1 MSSAN
6 VQFFYDAQIE
16 RFLAQFIRMVSGF
29 QVEFG
34 QDRQGNTTLQRV
46 PVYYG
51 DSSRQVQAILSQ
63 NTAGNMLPTVPAMA
77 AWINNITYDRDR
89 VQDPAFIGK
98 MQIRERYYNED
109 TMEYENRQGNAF
121 SIERLMP
128 VPYTIDLKLDIWTS
142 NTKQKLQLL
151 EQLMVLFN
159 PALEIQSTDN
169 YIDWTSLSVVYLES
183 PTWTSRTV
191 PIGTENPIDVATL
204 TFKLPV
210 WISPPAKIK
219 KLGVIQKI
227 IANIHDSDGNLSADA
242 MSEDN
247 LLGRRQYFTPLMYGV
262 LLIGNQLTLLKISEI
277 ADPRD
282 PPTLETPTKVGTK
295 DIWRSLVSIYGEL
308 QNGVSQVRLLQEDG
322 INEVI
327 GTVSYHP
334 TDDSLLIF
342 NVDID
347 TKPSNTLSP
356 IDAIVDPRKD
366 SAVSL
371 AQSAVNGTR
380 YLILDDIGSFDNAPG
395 YGAPIW
401 TGSDGQQLVAHAN
414 DIIQYNGTH
423 WSVSFDSQ
431 TDNTLQ
437 YVSNLNTG
445 TQYKW
450 ANQQWVKSYEGEY
463 KAGLWTLVI

>member
-1 MSSAN
+1 MAAN
-6 VQFFYDAQIE
+6 QQFFYDAQIE

-51 DSSRQVQAILSQ
+51 DSSRQVQTIISE

-77 AWINNITYDRDR
+77 VWISNISYDRDR
-89 VQDPAFIGK
+89 VQDPTFVGK
-98 MQIRERYYNED
+98 MQIRERYYNEE

-128 VPYTIDLKLDIWTS
+128 VPYTLELKLDIWTS

-169 YIDWTSLSVVYLES
+169 YIDWTSLSAVYLES
-183 PTWTSRTV
+183 PNWTSRSV

-210 WISPPAKIK
+210 WISPPAKVK

-227 IANIHDSDGNLSADA
+227 IANIHDSDGNLAQA
-242 MSEDN
+242 LLTEDN
-247 LLGRRQYFTPLMYGV
+247 LLGARQYFTPMMYGV
-262 LLIGNQLTLLKISEI
+262 LLIGNQLTLLKISELE
-277 ADPRD
+277 DPRE
-282 PPTLETPTKVGTK
+282 PTLETPVKVGTK
-295 DIWRSLVSIYGEL
+295 DVWRSLVSIYGEL
-308 QNGVSQVRLLQEDG
+308 QNGISQVRLLQEDG
-322 INEVI
+322 ISEVI

-347 TKPSNTLSP
+347 TKPTNTLNP
-356 IDAIVDPRKD
+356 IDAIVDPHKD

-371 AQSAVNGTR
+371 AGAAVNGTR
-380 YLILDDIGSFDNAPG
+380 YLILSDIGSFDNAPG
-395 YGAPIW
+395 DGAPIW
-401 TGSDGQQLVAHAN
+401 TGTDGQQLVAHAN

-423 WSVSFDSQ
+423 WLISFDSQ
-431 TDNTLQ
+431 TDQTLQ

-450 ANQQWVKSYEGEY
+450 SNEQWVKSYEGEY

>member
-1 MSSAN
+1 MTASQ
-6 VQFFYDAQIE
+6 QFFYDAQIE

-34 QDRQGNTTLQRV
+34 QDRAGNTTLQRV

-51 DSSRQVQAILSQ
+51 DSSRQVQTIISQ
-63 NTAGNMLPTVPAMA
+63 NSGGNMLPTVPAMTVY
-77 AWINNITYDRDR
+77 INNIVYDRDR
-89 VQDPAFIGK
+89 VQEPTFVGK
-98 MQIRERYYNED
+98 MSIRERYYNED

-121 SIERLMP
+121 NIERLMP
-128 VPYTIDLKLDIWTS
+128 VPYSIELKLDIWTS

-151 EQLMVLFN
+151 EQIMVLFN

-183 PTWTSRTV
+183 PTWTSRSV
-191 PIGTENPIDVATL
+191 PIGTDNPIDVATL
-204 TFKLPV
+204 SFKLPV
-210 WISPPAKIK
+210 WISPPAKVK

-227 IANIHDSDGNLSADA
+227 IANIHDGDGNLDQAVLSDT
-242 MSEDN
+242 N
-247 LLGRRQYFTPLMYGV
+247 LLGARQYFTPMKYGV
-262 LLIGNQLTLLKISEI
+262 LLIGNQLTLLKVSEI
-277 ADPRD
+277 EDPRD
-282 PPTLETPTKVGTK
+282 PTLDTPVKIGTK
-295 DIWRSLVSIYGEL
+295 DIWRTLVSIYGEL
-308 QNGVSQVRLLQEDG
+308 QNGISQVRLLQEDG
-322 INEVI
+322 ISEVI

-347 TKPSNTLSP
+347 TKPSNTLNP
-356 IDAIVDPRKD
+356 IDAIVDPYKD
-366 SAVSL
+366 SAITL

-380 YLILDDIGSFDNAPG
+380 YLILNDIGDFSNLPSNG
-395 YGAPIW
+395 SPIW
-401 TGSDGQQLVAHAN
+401 TGTDGQQLVAHAN

-431 TDNTLQ
+431 TTDTLQ

-450 ANQQWVKSYEGEY
+450 IYQQWVKSYEGEY
-463 KAGLWTLVI
+463 KEGLWTLVI

>member
-1 MSSAN
+1 MATAN
-6 VQFFYDAQIE
+6 QQFFYDAQIE

-34 QDRQGNTTLQRV
+34 ADRNNNITYQRV

-51 DSSRQVQAILSQ
+51 DGSRQVAQILTNVSE
-63 NTAGNMLPTVPAMA
+63 NATPTVPAMA
-77 AWINNITYDRDR
+77 VYINSIAYDRDR
-89 VQDPAFIGK
+89 VQDPTFVGK
-98 MQIRERYYNED
+98 MSIRERYYNED
-109 TMEYENRQGNAF
+109 TLEYENRQGNAF
-121 SIERLMP
+121 TIERLMP
-128 VPYTIDLKLDIWTS
+128 VPYSLELKLDIWTS

-169 YIDWTSLSVVYLES
+169 YIDWTSLSVVYLDS

-191 PIGTENPIDVATL
+191 PIGTENNIDVATL

-227 IANIHDSDGNLSADA
+227 IANIHNSDGNLNDA
-242 MSEDN
+242 VLNEDN
-247 LLGRRQYFTPLMYGV
+247 LLGNRQYFTPLMYGV
-262 LLIGNQLTLLKISEI
+262 LLIGNQLTLLKVSELE
-277 ADPRD
+277 DPRE
-282 PPTLETPTKVGTK
+282 PTLATPTKVGTK
-295 DIWRSLVSIYGEL
+295 DIWRSLISVYGEL
-308 QNGVSQVRLLQEDG
+308 QNGISQVRLLQEDG
-322 INEVI
+322 ISEVV

-334 TDDSLLIF
+334 TDDTLLIF

-347 TKPSNTLSP
+347 TKSSNTLTP
-356 IDAIVDPRKD
+356 IDAIVDPTKS
-366 SAVSL
+366 SAISL

-380 YLILDDIGSFDNAPG
+380 YLILNDIGSYNNPPG
-395 YGAPIW
+395 YDALIW
-401 TGSDGQQLVAHAN
+401 RGTGGQQLVAHAN
-414 DIIQYNGTH
+414 DIIQYNGTY
-423 WSVSFDSQ
+423 WSVSFDSRV
-431 TDNTLQ
+431 DNTLQ

-450 ANQQWVKSYEGEY
+450 YQNQWIKSYEGEY
-463 KAGLWTLVI
+463 KEGLWTLVI

>member
-1 MSSAN
+1 MPTAN
-6 VQFFYDAQIE
+6 QQFFYDAQIE

-34 QDRQGNTTLQRV
+34 ADRDGNVTYQRV

-51 DSSRQVQAILSQ
+51 DSSRQVQTILSQ

-77 AWINNITYDRDR
+77 TWINNITYDRDR
-89 VQDPAFIGK
+89 VQDPTFIGK

-128 VPYTIDLKLDIWTS
+128 VPYTIELKLDIWTS

-169 YIDWTSLSVVYLES
+169 YIDWTSLSVVYLDS
-183 PTWTSRTV
+183 PNWTSRSV

-227 IANIHDSDGNLSADA
+227 IANIHDSDGNLSADV

-247 LLGRRQYFTPLMYGV
+247 LLGRRQYFTPMMYGV
-262 LLIGNQLTLLKISEI
+262 LLIGNQLTLLKISELET
-277 ADPRD
+277 PRE
-282 PPTLETPTKVGTK
+282 PTLETPVKIGTK
-295 DIWRSLVSIYGEL
+295 DVWRSLISIYGEL
-308 QNGVSQVRLLQEDG
+308 QNGISQVRLLQEDG
-322 INEVI
+322 VSEVI

-334 TDDSLLIF
+334 TDDTLLIF

-347 TKPSNTLSP
+347 TKPSNTLNP
-356 IDAIVDPRKD
+356 IDAIVDPHKQ
-366 SAVSL
+366 SAISL
-371 AQSAVNGTR
+371 ATSAVNGTR
-380 YLILDDIGSFDNAPG
+380 YLILNDIGSYDNAPG
-395 YGAPIW
+395 NDATIW
-401 TGSDGQQLVAHAN
+401 RGTDGSQLIAHAN
-414 DIIQYNGTH
+414 DIIQYNGTR
-423 WSVSFDSQ
+423 WTVSFDSQ

-463 KAGLWTLVI
+463 KEGLWTLVI